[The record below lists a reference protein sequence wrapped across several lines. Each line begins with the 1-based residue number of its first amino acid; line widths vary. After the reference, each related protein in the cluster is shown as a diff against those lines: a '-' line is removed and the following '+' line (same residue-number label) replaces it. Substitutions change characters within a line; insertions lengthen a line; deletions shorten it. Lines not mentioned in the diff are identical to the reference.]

1 MRLYHQEILV
11 DMNFLTN
18 ENVLSGKDL
27 LEKTTDIKRF
37 EYPPLDSGLKKQT
50 SIAKDNISYLKIK

>member
-1 MRLYHQEILV
+1 
-11 DMNFLTN
+11 MNFLTN

-50 SIAKDNISYLKIK
+50 KALKKTI

>member
-1 MRLYHQEILV
+1 
-11 DMNFLTN
+11 MNFLTN